1 MKHPDAG
8 GHRGAGLTAK
18 MDGDTTIFSD
28 LSRVLQVRNAPMLLR
43 SRDTAL
49 SHLAAF
55 LDRLADAELQ
65 HGHFMAAERLAW
77 RAAALRAGGVA

>member
-8 GHRGAGLTAK
+8 GHRGAGLISE
-18 MDGDTTIFSD
+18 MDGCTTIFSES
-28 LSRVLQVRNAPMLLR
+28 SRVLQARIAPVSLR

-49 SHLAAF
+49 SDFAAL
-55 LDRLADAELQ
+55 LDRLSDAELQ
-65 HGHFMAAERLAW
+65 HGHLMAAERLAW